1 MENVRSTNFIF
12 FSFSACV
19 DDTQKSLG
27 SMPVET
33 TVKHQFSDA
42 EDSDGVDE
50 DEPDDEEDDEC
61 DGDSTPK
68 TLSRSTSP
76 QSYAVNKPCLSGC
89 LPKHFDPSRN
99 PPKEQL
105 GVSSPS
111 IDDDLN
117 FEQSSSSSEPC
128 PPQLLSPCWDSPRQR
143 YMSPR
148 GDLSPQRHLLSSRD
162 SSPLRAVSPR
172 RDLSIRGDF
181 SPIRQLSPVRPTG
194 SDPSGQRAQSP
205 LGRQK
210 GVLRAM
216 SPWRGSYQHRT
227 LMDLGR
233 SVRFQA
239 SPLRPVIGVRTDTR
253 MVCFKIYIYACFY
266 QCNIYC
272 IQGTQSILAFL
283 GK

>member
-99 PPKEQL
+99 PLKEQL

-227 LMDLGR
+227 LIDLGR

>member
-1 MENVRSTNFIF
+1 
-12 FSFSACV
+12 
-19 DDTQKSLG
+19 
-27 SMPVET
+27 MPAEQT
-33 TVKHQFSDA
+33 IKHQFSDV

-50 DEPDDEEDDEC
+50 DEPDDDEDDEC

-89 LPKHFDPSRN
+89 LLKHFDPGCN
-99 PPKEQL
+99 LPKEQL
-105 GVSSPS
+105 EASSPS
-111 IDDDLN
+111 IEDDLT
-117 FEQSSSSSEPC
+117 FDQSSCSFELC

-181 SPIRQLSPVRPTG
+181 SPIRQLSPVRPTCL
-194 SDPSGQRAQSP
+194 DTSGQRAQSP

-210 GVLRAM
+210 VVLRAV
-216 SPWRGSYQHRT
+216 SPRRGSYQHRT
-227 LMDLGR
+227 HMDPGR

-239 SPLRPVIGVRTDTR
+239 SPIRQIIGETGVVCLPFLLLADTFIHSNLH
-253 MVCFKIYIYACFY
+253 CIHGACFY
-266 QCNIYC
+266 KFLLVPCSTTKVLNS
-272 IQGTQSILAFL
+272 GTQGLV
-283 GK
+283 